1 MTESMIYVYF
11 DLGATDD
18 EVADVQA
25 AFDAE
30 GLDANVS
37 DGPYAILA
45 SAEVEVVE
53 AFVVIAVSTTVLAF
67 LKGFG
72 QKAGEDAWPAL
83 RRLVSSLRGA
93 RKRDAGRIQVIL
105 RNEDHGPAIV
115 IGPDVPDEA
124 LGRLLTEELPPAPS
138 GTIVYDLALGR
149 WRDAASQG

>member
-1 MTESMIYVYF
+1 MTESTIYVCF

-37 DGPYAILA
+37 HGAYAIVA
-45 SAEVEVVE
+45 SAEVELAE
-53 AFVVIAVSTTVLAF
+53 GFVVLALSTTVLVF
-67 LKGFG
+67 LNALG
-72 QKAGEDAWPAL
+72 QKAGEDAWPSL
-83 RRLVSSLRGA
+83 KRLVSSLRGA
-93 RKRDAGRIQVIL
+93 RKKDSGRIQVIL
-105 RNEDHGPAIV
+105 RNEDHGPDIV

-138 GTIVYDLALGR
+138 GTIVYDLGLGC
-149 WRDAASQG
+149 WRDAASQK